1 MSWFVSRQG
10 RLLSVMF
17 GRRGKESTCICI
29 YQVAGR
35 SSTRAG
41 GGTKLR
47 SSQLTSQEGMQ
58 VGYMSSLQHSRG
70 RLIRQK
76 AYKGSYDTVV
86 EDLGRM
92 LLLLVLLE
100 IHSIYRHVCGRNRHP
115 RLLHLLSA
123 LLLLLPQ
130 HRSAQ
135 CRLHPDMGSCKS
147 CRQLLTL
154 GRRGR

>member
-1 MSWFVSRQG
+1 
-10 RLLSVMF
+10 MF

-92 LLLLVLLE
+92 LLLLLE

-123 LLLLLPQ
+123 ICFSFSFSFFHSIVQLNADFIRTWAVVSP
-130 HRSAQ
+130 A
-135 CRLHPDMGSCKS
+135 GSC
-147 CRQLLTL
+147 
-154 GRRGR
+154 

>member
-1 MSWFVSRQG
+1 
-10 RLLSVMF
+10 MF

-29 YQVAGR
+29 YQAAGR

-70 RLIRQK
+70 RWIRQK
-76 AYKGSYDTVV
+76 AYKGSYDTAV
-86 EDLGRM
+86 EELGRM

-100 IHSIYRHVCGRNRHP
+100 MHSIYRHVCGRNRHP

-123 LLLLLPQ
+123 ICFCFCFFHSIVQLNAGFIRTWADVSP
-130 HRSAQ
+130 A
-135 CRLHPDMGSCKS
+135 GSC
-147 CRQLLTL
+147 
-154 GRRGR
+154 

>member
-1 MSWFVSRQG
+1 
-10 RLLSVMF
+10 MF
-17 GRRGKESTCICI
+17 GRRGKESICI

-123 LLLLLPQ
+123 ICFCFFHSIVQLNAHFIRTWAGVSP
-130 HRSAQ
+130 A
-135 CRLHPDMGSCKS
+135 GSC
-147 CRQLLTL
+147 
-154 GRRGR
+154 